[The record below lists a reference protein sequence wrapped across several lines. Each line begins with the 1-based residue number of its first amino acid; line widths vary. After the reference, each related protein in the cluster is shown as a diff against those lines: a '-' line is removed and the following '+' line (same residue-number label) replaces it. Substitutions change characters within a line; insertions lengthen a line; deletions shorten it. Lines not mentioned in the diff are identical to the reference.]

1 MIRKL
6 LLIATVLIWSAEFSE
21 TFAQMGTAGTCT
33 PDISCMNDDLGGG
46 RICPVGQGAVDQTGA
61 PRYDLNGKQPGLD
74 TAFIGVPYSQTVS
87 LKIPTSAAGQP
98 ANNGNG
104 QGTSTQII
112 DFIQIYA
119 MDNLPPTTTWA
130 CWGGGVTGENCGFL
144 TGTNTDPC
152 RFDQGVTACIIATGT
167 PDQLWDQTVR
177 THFCGRGTDLGIAAN
192 QDRYNDD
199 YHAVVRCAKVILSG
213 SQTICSG
220 GVATL
225 NVKLWGIA
233 PFSLTWSDGT
243 NTGTINNILT
253 GPQTNAPYSFT
264 VSPTSTASYS
274 ITALSSYS
282 CTATM
287 ADEMVGSASVTVT
300 SSPSSNML
308 PTVTASSSVS
318 SVCEGSSVILNY
330 GGDAVSYTWAGGVV
344 NGQSFVPTM
353 TDTYSVTGTGLN
365 GCSKTADVTVDWFA
379 LPTVTATAAAT
390 VCEGSSVTL
399 TGSGASTYAWDNGV
413 TDGVAFSAI
422 AGTTTYSVTGTSA
435 QGCVGGTTTTVTGDP
450 AGTVTVPSNFSAC
463 DAEVVPATTYSVSST
478 TYTWTNDNT
487 AIGLGASGT
496 GEVDGFTATNSTA
509 TAISGVITVTPTL
522 NNCPGTPQSYTITVN
537 AAPTATISGDAT
549 VCSGTNG
556 QLAVA
561 LTGTA
566 PWSLTYGSTLGSN
579 PVTNIA
585 TSPYTVVAAAGTYT
599 LSAVSDGNGCV
610 GSFSGSATIVENPTL
625 SVTNVVS
632 TCNGGGA
639 DYTVEFDISGGD
651 PASYIVTGDAGT
663 LTGTHF
669 ISNAISSGVTY
680 SLTANDGYNCSPIPV
695 TGSKNCSCLATAD
708 LTGGGSFCPG
718 GSTSMTVTFGGTGP
732 WDFTYAIDGISQAPI
747 TAQATSPY
755 TFTTNTLG
763 AYSLI
768 SVTDANCTGSV
779 SGSATATQTLPTAT
793 ISGGGAICAD
803 GSTTNLNFA
812 FTGTGPWDFVYTD
825 GTTSSG
831 TITST
836 LSSKVISVSTAGTYS
851 LTSVSDASCSGTVSG
866 GATVVVN
873 ALPTIGSTVS
883 PSATVCA
890 GTSVTL
896 AGTGAAT
903 YVWSGANV
911 VQEPNSFVPTS
922 TFTYTVVGTDANN
935 CSSQATQ
942 IVNVNTLPTITTT
955 ASPSSAV
962 VCAGGSVTLT
972 GNGAVSY
979 VYTGGSG
986 TVTDGVAF
994 VPTATGNTTYTI
1006 TGTDANNCVNTTTR
1020 VVTVNALPTV
1030 GVTVT
1035 PTAASVCSGS
1045 ATTVTLSGTG
1055 ASVYTWSDGISN
1067 GIAFTPTATHTYTV
1081 TGTAINTCTN
1091 TATKLVTVSTC
1102 GGGVGIDE
1110 NAPVEGF
1117 NIYPNPTTGIFNISM
1132 SNANFSQIWI
1142 TIFDLTGKE
1151 VFSATDKNIS
1161 TDYKKQ
1167 INLGNLTSGMYYVR
1181 LFTGTDVKTKKLII
1195 E

>member
-1 MIRKL
+1 MIKKL
-6 LLIATVLIWSAEFSE
+6 LFIATILIWSAEFSE
-21 TFAQMGTAGTCT
+21 TFAQIGNAGTCT

-46 RICPVGQGAVDQTGA
+46 RVCPVGQGAVDQTGA

-98 ANNGNG
+98 ANNGNL

-112 DFIQIYA
+112 DFIQVYA

-130 CWGGGVTGENCGFL
+130 CWNGGVTGQACGF
-144 TGTNTDPC
+144 TTATNTDPC
-152 RFDQGVTACIIATGT
+152 RFDQGVTACIVASGT

-199 YHAVVRCAKVILSG
+199 YHAVVRCAKVILTG

-243 NTGTINNILT
+243 NSGTVNNILT
-253 GPQTNAPYSFT
+253 GAQTNAPYSFT

-282 CTATM
+282 CTASQ
-287 ADEMVGSASVTVT
+287 ADEMVGSASVTIT
-300 SSPSSNML
+300 SSPAANLL

-318 SVCEGSSVILNY
+318 SVCDGSSVILNY
-330 GGDAVSYTWAGGVV
+330 GGDAVSYVWAGAVV

-353 TDTYSVTGTGLN
+353 TDTYSVTGTALN
-365 GCSKTADVTVDWFA
+365 GCSKMATTTVDWYP

-399 TGSGASTYAWDNGV
+399 TGSGASTYAWDNSV
-413 TDGVAFSAI
+413 TDGVAFSAA

-450 AGTVTVPSNFSAC
+450 AGTVTVPTNFSAC
-463 DAEVVPATTYSVSST
+463 DGEVVSATTYSVAST

-487 AIGLGASGT
+487 AIGLAASGT
-496 GEVDGFTATNSTA
+496 GEVDGFTATNATA
-509 TAISGVITVTPTL
+509 SAISGVVTVTPTL
-522 NNCPGTPQSYTITVN
+522 NNCPGTPESYTITVN

-549 VCSGTNG
+549 VCSGTNA
-556 QLAVA
+556 QLSVA

-566 PWSLTYGSTLGSN
+566 PWSLTYGSALGST
-579 PVTNIA
+579 PVTNIS
-585 TSPYTVVAAAGTYT
+585 TSPYTVAASAGTYT
-599 LSAVSDGNGCV
+599 LSAVSDGNGCT
-610 GSFSGSATIVENPTL
+610 GTFSGSATIVENPTL
-625 SVTNVVS
+625 SVSNVAS

-639 DYTVEFDISGGD
+639 DYTVEFDIAGGE
-651 PASYIVTGDAGT
+651 PTTYTVTGGTGT
-663 LTGTHF
+663 LTGSHF
-669 ISNAISSGVTY
+669 TSDPILSAVTY
-680 SLTANDGYNCSPIPV
+680 SFTVSDAYTCSPVPV
-695 TGSKNCSCLATAD
+695 TGTKNCSCLATAE

-732 WDFTYAIDGISQAPI
+732 WDFTYAIDGTSQTPV
-747 TAQATSPY
+747 TAQTTSPY
-755 TFTTNTLG
+755 TFTTNTTG
-763 AYSLI
+763 AYTLV
-768 SVTDANCTGSV
+768 SVTDVNCTGSV
-779 SGSATATQTLPTAT
+779 SGSATASQTLPTAT
-793 ISGGGAICAD
+793 ITGGGATCI
-803 GSTTNLNFA
+803 GGTVNLNFA

-825 GTTSSG
+825 GTTVSG

-836 LSSKVISVSTAGTYS
+836 LSSKVIAVSTAGTYS

-866 GATVVVN
+866 GATVIVN

-911 VQEPNSFVPTS
+911 VQEPNSFVPTG

-942 IVNVNTLPTITTT
+942 VVNVNTLPTITTT
-955 ASPSSAV
+955 ASPSSAN

-986 TVTDGVAF
+986 TITNGVAF
-994 VPTATGNTTYTI
+994 VPTAIGNTTITV
-1006 TGTDANNCVNTTTR
+1006 TGTDANNCVNTTTKI
-1020 VVTVNALPTV
+1020 VTVNALPTV
-1030 GVTVT
+1030 GVTAT
-1035 PTAASVCSGS
+1035 PASASVCSGS

-1067 GIAFTPTATHTYTV
+1067 GIAFTPSATHTYTV
-1081 TGTAINTCTN
+1081 TGTGLNTCTN

-1102 GGGVGIDE
+1102 GGGIGIE
-1110 NAPVEGF
+1110 EYAPVEEIT
-1117 NIYPNPTTGIFNISM
+1117 IYPNPTTGVFNISIL
-1132 SNANFSQIWI
+1132 NANFNQISI
-1142 TIFDLTGKE
+1142 TVFDITGKE
-1151 VFSATDKNIS
+1151 VYSVTDKN
-1161 TDYKKQ
+1161 THAEYKKQ
-1167 INLGNLTSGMYYVR
+1167 INLGDLTSGMYYVR
-1181 LFTGTDVKTKKLII
+1181 LNTGTDVKTKKLII
-1195 E
+1195 Q

>member
-1 MIRKL
+1 MIKKL

-21 TFAQMGTAGTCT
+21 TFAQIGNAGTCT

-46 RICPVGQGAVDQTGA
+46 RVCPVGQGAVDQTGA

-98 ANNGNG
+98 ANNGNL
-104 QGTSTQII
+104 QGTSTQVI

-130 CWGGGVTGENCGFL
+130 CWNGGVTGQACGF
-144 TGTNTDPC
+144 TTATNTDPC
-152 RFDQGVTACIIATGT
+152 RFDQGVTACIVASGT
-167 PDQLWDQTVR
+167 PDQLWDQVVR

-243 NTGTINNILT
+243 NTGTVNNILS
-253 GPQTNAPYSFT
+253 GAQTNAPYSFT
-264 VSPTSTASYS
+264 VSATSSASYS

-282 CTATM
+282 CTASQ

-300 SSPSSNML
+300 NTPSADLL
-308 PTVTASSSVS
+308 PAVTASSSVS
-318 SVCEGSSVILNY
+318 SVCDGSSVILNY
-330 GGDAVSYTWAGGVV
+330 GGDAVSYVWANGVV

-379 LPTVTATAAAT
+379 LPTVTATAATT

-399 TGSGASTYAWDNGV
+399 TGSGAATYSWDNGV
-413 TDGVAFSAI
+413 TDGVAFSAV

-463 DAEVVPATTYSVSST
+463 DAEVVPATSYSVSGT

-487 AIGLGASGT
+487 AIGLAASGT
-496 GEVDGFTATNSTA
+496 GEVDGFTATNTTA
-509 TAISGVITVTPTL
+509 SAISGVVTVIPTL

-549 VCSGTNG
+549 VCSGTNA
-556 QLAVA
+556 QLSVA

-566 PWSLTYGSTLGSN
+566 PWSLTYGSTLGST
-579 PVTNIA
+579 PVTNIS
-585 TSPYTVVAAAGTYT
+585 TSPYTVAAAAGTYT
-599 LSAVSDGNGCV
+599 LSAVSDGNSCA

-625 SVTNVVS
+625 SVSNVVS
-632 TCNGGGA
+632 NCNGGGA
-639 DYTVEFDISGGD
+639 DYTVEFDITGGD
-651 PASYIVTGDAGT
+651 PTTYTVTVGTGT
-663 LTGTHF
+663 LTASHF
-669 ISNAISSGVTY
+669 TSDPILSAVTY
-680 SLTANDGYNCSPIPV
+680 SFTVSDGYNCSPITV
-695 TGSKNCSCLATAD
+695 TGSKDCSCPAAADISGGGPICSGGIATLTVT
-708 LTGGGSFCPG
+708 LTGAS
-718 GSTSMTVTFGGTGP
+718 P
-732 WDFTYAIDGISQAPI
+732 WDFTYVVGGVKTPI
-747 TAQATSPY
+747 TGQTTSPY
-755 TFTTNTLG
+755 TFTTNITGVYTLDT
-763 AYSLI
+763 
-768 SVTDANCTGSV
+768 VRDANCKGSV
-779 SGSATATQTLPTAT
+779 SGSATVSQTLPTAT
-793 ISGGGAICAD
+793 LSGGNAICAD

-836 LSSKVISVSTAGTYS
+836 LSSQVIAVSTAGTYS
-851 LTSVSDASCSGTVSG
+851 LTSVSDANCAGTVSG
-866 GATVVVN
+866 GAIVVVN
-873 ALPTIGSTVS
+873 ALPTVGSTVS

-911 VQEPNSFVPTS
+911 VQEPNSFVPTG

-935 CSSQATQ
+935 CSSQTTQ
-942 IVNVNTLPTITTT
+942 VVNVNSLPTITTT
-955 ASPSSAV
+955 ASPSSAN
-962 VCAGGSVTLT
+962 VCAGGSITLT

-986 TVTDGVAF
+986 TITNGVPF
-994 VPTATGNTTYTI
+994 VPTAIGNTTITV
-1006 TGTDANNCVNTTTR
+1006 TGTDANNCVNTTSKII
-1020 VVTVNALPTV
+1020 TVNALPTV
-1030 GVTVT
+1030 GVTAT
-1035 PTAASVCSGS
+1035 PASASVCSGS

-1055 ASVYTWSDGISN
+1055 ASTYAWSDGISN
-1067 GIAFTPTATHTYTV
+1067 GIAFTPTTTHTYTV
-1081 TGTAINTCTN
+1081 TGTAINTCSN
-1091 TATKLVTVSTC
+1091 TATKLVTVSNC
-1102 GGGVGIDE
+1102 GGGIGIE
-1110 NAPVEGF
+1110 EYTPVEEIT
-1117 NIYPNPTTGIFNISM
+1117 IYPNPTTGVFNISIL
-1132 SNANFSQIWI
+1132 NASFNQIWI
-1142 TIFDLTGKE
+1142 SVFDITGKE
-1151 VFSATDKNIS
+1151 VFNTTDRN
-1161 TDYKKQ
+1161 TNAEYKKQ
-1167 INLGNLTSGMYYVR
+1167 INLGNLTTGMYYVR
-1181 LFTGTDVKTKKLII
+1181 LNTGTDVKTKKLII
-1195 E
+1195 Q